1 MLKPFSE
8 NIVFWDTEFS
18 SSDPYKSE
26 IISLGMIKYTG
37 EELYFELE
45 VPDYTSA
52 WVKEIV
58 LPLLAET
65 KISRAEAMIKID
77 EFLGESKPY
86 LMADWDKFDVTC
98 LYKLYNLG
106 EQNPKDMKWAW
117 NSVDFRSVLF
127 TLGIDPSRMGTSHE
141 DNLYQELGV
150 NYKGYR
156 DHHALDDAKLLRE
169 VYLELEKREKS

>member
-1 MLKPFSE
+1 MLKPFSG

-26 IISLGMIKYTG
+26 IISLGMVKYTG

-45 VPDYTSA
+45 VPEYTSN
-52 WVKEIV
+52 WVKEVV
-58 LPLLAET
+58 LPMLKDE
-65 KISRAEAMIKID
+65 KISRDDAKIKID
-77 EFLGESKPY
+77 EFLGDTKPY

-117 NSVDFRSVLF
+117 NSVDFRSLLF
-127 TLGIDPSRMGTSHE
+127 TLGIDPSRMGTTHE
-141 DNLYQELGV
+141 NNLYQELGV

-169 VYLELEKREKS
+169 VYLQLEKRENK